1 MKKKVKI
8 LKNGRGISLDGSS
21 NSIGSGGGGT
31 FLPDAD
37 GSFAFQ
43 TPNPNPDRVDHLPKE
58 GKLELEN
65 ISKKKKAL
73 NKEDGF
79 NRGLK
84 YSTPS
89 QRNHSSVYE

>member
-8 LKNGRGISLDGSS
+8 LKNNDSHSSTFLTDVEDGS
-21 NSIGSGGGGT
+21 IT
-31 FLPDAD
+31 
-37 GSFAFQ
+37 FQ
-43 TPNPNPDRVDHLPKE
+43 TPAANIDDNKTDLSNED
-58 GKLELEN
+58 KLEN
-65 ISKKKKAL
+65 KHKKKKVM
-73 NKEDGF
+73 NKKDGI

>member
-8 LKNGRGISLDGSS
+8 LKNNDSHSS
-21 NSIGSGGGGT
+21 T
-31 FLPDAD
+31 FLTDVED
-37 GSFAFQ
+37 GSFTFQ
-43 TPNPNPDRVDHLPKE
+43 TPNTTLDDNKMDLSNED
-58 GKLELEN
+58 KLEN
-65 ISKKKKAL
+65 KHKKKKVM
-73 NKEDGF
+73 NKKDGF

>member
-8 LKNGRGISLDGSS
+8 LKDNDIS
-21 NSIGSGGGGT
+21 IRT
-31 FLPDAD
+31 FLTDD
-37 GSFAFQ
+37 VEYGSFTFQ
-43 TPNPNPDRVDHLPKE
+43 TPNDNLDANRIVPSKE
-58 GKLELEN
+58 DKLEN
-65 ISKKKKAL
+65 KHKKKKVM
-73 NKEDGF
+73 NKKDGF

>member
-8 LKNGRGISLDGSS
+8 LKNNDISGT
-21 NSIGSGGGGT
+21 T
-31 FLPDAD
+31 FLTDVED
-37 GSFAFQ
+37 GSFTFQ
-43 TPNPNPDRVDHLPKE
+43 APNANLYTDNKIDPSKADN
-58 GKLELEN
+58 LEN
-65 ISKKKKAL
+65 KHKKKKVM
-73 NKEDGF
+73 NKKDGF